1 MEKNTQKT
9 QPESKQTAGEQPKS
23 TQTTGKQPE
32 PQQAD
37 TATGGLLQRQPGFDP
52 DLSTDIRNVL
62 LMQNPRGGQLIL
74 WLIALLFVAFVVWAA
89 NSEID
94 EVTRGTGK
102 VIPSQQIQVVQNMEG
117 GILGRMHV
125 KVGDV
130 VDKDQLLLDIDKTR
144 FTAPYM
150 ESKVQELSLKA
161 QIARLEAEIS
171 GKQFVVP
178 EEVAQE
184 RPEIGE
190 REVEL
195 YTSKQN
201 GHEAKMQILQ
211 EQYNQRRQEVAEL
224 RTKVGELGRSL
235 GLLQKEL
242 NMTQPLVSAGAVSE
256 VEVLQL
262 RRQASQLRGE
272 LETSRTSIP
281 RAESR
286 ISEAKKALEEE
297 KLNFQKAA
305 RQELNEAYVKLE
317 GISANK
323 TALVDRLQRTEVRSP
338 VHGIINQIKMHTV
351 GGTIQPGMDLVE
363 IVPLDDTLLIEAQ
376 ITPADI
382 AFLHPNQQATV
393 KFTAYDFTIYGGLD
407 ADLEHIS
414 ADSITDEKG
423 NAFYLVRLRTKQNHL
438 GSKENQLPIIPGMV
452 ASVDILTGKKTILS
466 YLLKPIL
473 RAKHTALR
481 ER

>member
-1 MEKNTQKT
+1 MGTKDEK
-9 QPESKQTAGEQPKS
+9 KS
-23 TQTTGKQPE
+23 P
-32 PQQAD
+32 AFN
-37 TATGGLLQRQPGFDP
+37 AGGLLKRSQEFDP

-62 LMQNPRGGQLIL
+62 LMQNPRGGQFIM
-74 WLIALLFVAFVVWAA
+74 WLIALFIVVFVVWAA
-89 NSEID
+89 VSEID

-102 VIPSQQIQVVQNMEG
+102 VIPSQQTQVVQNLEG
-117 GILGRMHV
+117 GILGKLHV

-130 VDKDQLLLDIDKTR
+130 VKKDQLLIDIDKTR
-144 FTAPYM
+144 FSAPIM
-150 ESKVQELSLKA
+150 ESKVQELALKA
-161 QIARLEAEIS
+161 QIARLESEIS
-171 GKQFVVP
+171 GKNFTVP
-178 EEVAQE
+178 EEVMQE

-190 REVEL
+190 RELQL
-195 YTSKQN
+195 YTTKQH
-201 GHEAKMQILQ
+201 GHEAKLQILQ
-211 EQYNQRRQEVAEL
+211 EQFNQRRQEVTEL

-242 NMTQPLVSAGAVSE
+242 NMTKPLISAGAVSE
-256 VEVLQL
+256 VEILQL
-262 RRQASQLRGE
+262 QRQASQLRGE
-272 LETSRTSIP
+272 QETSRSAIP

-286 ISEAKKALEEE
+286 ISEARKALEEE
-297 KLNFQKAA
+297 KLSFQNNA
-305 RQELNEAYVKLE
+305 RKELNEAYVKLE

-323 TALVDRLQRTEVRSP
+323 TALVDRLQRTAVRSP
-338 VHGIINQIKMHTV
+338 VHGIINQIKMYTV
-351 GGTIQPGMDLVE
+351 GGTIQPGMDLIE

-376 ITPADI
+376 IKPADI
-382 AFLHPNQQATV
+382 AFLRPNQQATV

-423 NAFYLVRLRTKQNHL
+423 NSFYLVRLRTRQNYL
-438 GSKENQLPIIPGMV
+438 GTKDHQLPIIPGMV
-452 ASVDILTGKKTILS
+452 ASVDILTGKKTVLS

>member
-1 MEKNTQKT
+1 MATKDHNTS
-9 QPESKQTAGEQPKS
+9 PAPKMPAS
-23 TQTTGKQPE
+23 N
-32 PQQAD
+32 
-37 TATGGLLQRQPGFDP
+37 TGGLLKRTPDFDP
-52 DLSTDIRNVL
+52 DLTTDIRNVL
-62 LMQNPRGGQLIL
+62 LLQSPRGGQLIM
-74 WLIALLFVAFVVWAA
+74 WLIALFVIVFLVWSA
-89 NSEID
+89 NAEID

-102 VIPSQQIQVVQNMEG
+102 VIPSQQTQIVQNLEG
-117 GILGRMHV
+117 GILGKLHV
-125 KVGDV
+125 RVGDV
-130 VDKDQLLLDIDKTR
+130 VDKDQLLIDIDKTR
-144 FTAPYM
+144 FSAPYM

-161 QIARLEAEIS
+161 QIARLESEIS
-171 GKQFVVP
+171 GKNFTVP
-178 EEVAQE
+178 EEVIKE

-190 REVEL
+190 REVQL
-195 YTSKQN
+195 YTSKQS
-201 GHEAKMQILQ
+201 GHNAKMQILQ
-211 EQYNQRRQEVAEL
+211 EQHNQRRQEVTEL

-242 NMTQPLVSAGAVSE
+242 NMTKPLISSGAVSE
-256 VEVLQL
+256 VEILQL
-262 RRQASQLRGE
+262 QRQASQLRGE
-272 LETSRTSIP
+272 LETSRSAIP

-286 ISEAKKALEEE
+286 IAEAKKALEEE
-297 KLNFQKAA
+297 KLKYQSEA
-305 RQELNEAYVKLE
+305 RRELNEAYTKLE

-382 AFLHPNQQATV
+382 AFLRPNQQATV

-423 NAFYLVRLRTKQNHL
+423 NAFYLVRLRTKQNYL
-438 GSKENQLPIIPGMV
+438 GKEDHPLPIIPGMV

>member
-1 MEKNTQKT
+1 MGKNENKKR
-9 QPESKQTAGEQPKS
+9 PAPISS
-23 TQTTGKQPE
+23 
-32 PQQAD
+32 
-37 TATGGLLQRQPGFDP
+37 GLLQRSPDFDP

-62 LMQNPRGGQLIL
+62 LMQSPRGGQLIL
-74 WLIALLFVAFVVWAA
+74 WVIALFVLVFLIWAA

-94 EVTRGTGK
+94 EVTRGMGK
-102 VIPSQQIQVVQNMEG
+102 VIPSQQTQIVQNLEG
-117 GILGRMHV
+117 GILGQLHV

-130 VDKDQLLLDIDKTR
+130 VDKDQLLIDIDKTR
-144 FTAPYM
+144 FSAPIM
-150 ESKVQELSLKA
+150 ESKVQELALKA
-161 QIARLEAEIS
+161 QIARLEAEIG
-171 GKQFVVP
+171 GKDFTVP
-178 EEVAQE
+178 KEVLDE

-190 REVEL
+190 RELQL
-195 YTSKQN
+195 YSTKRH
-201 GHEAKMQILQ
+201 GHEAKLQILQ
-211 EQYNQRRQEVAEL
+211 EQFNQRRQEVTEL

-235 GLLQKEL
+235 GILQKEL
-242 NMTQPLVSAGAVSE
+242 NMTKPLISAGAVSE
-256 VEVLQL
+256 VEILQL
-262 RRQASQLRGE
+262 QRQASQLSGE
-272 LETSRTSIP
+272 LETSRSAIP

-286 ISEAKKALEEE
+286 IAEARKALDEE
-297 KLNFQKAA
+297 KLNFQNEA
-305 RQELNEAYVKLE
+305 RKELNDAYVKLE

-338 VHGIINQIKMHTV
+338 VHGIINQIKVYTV
-351 GGTIQPGMDLVE
+351 GGTIQPGMDLIE
-363 IVPLDDTLLIEAQ
+363 IVPLDDTLLIEAK

-382 AFLHPNQQATV
+382 AFLRPNQQATV

-423 NAFYLVRLRTKQNHL
+423 NAFYLVRLRTKKNYL
-438 GSKENQLPIIPGMV
+438 GSEDKQLPIIPGMV

>member
-1 MEKNTQKT
+1 MGRKKQKT
-9 QPESKQTAGEQPKS
+9 APGPNA
-23 TQTTGKQPE
+23 
-32 PQQAD
+32 
-37 TATGGLLQRQPGFDP
+37 GGLLQREPEFDP

-62 LMQNPRGGQLIL
+62 LMQNPLGGQLIV
-74 WLIALLFVAFVVWAA
+74 WLVALFVVIAIIWAA

-102 VIPSQQIQVVQNMEG
+102 VIPSQQTQVVQNLEG
-117 GILGRMHV
+117 GILGKLHV

-130 VDKDQLLLDIDKTR
+130 VDKNQLLIDIDKTR
-144 FTAPYM
+144 FSAPFM
-150 ESKVQELSLKA
+150 ESQVQELALKA
-161 QIARLEAEIS
+161 QIARLEAEIAD
-171 GKQFVVP
+171 KKFVVP
-178 EEVAQE
+178 EEVKKE

-190 REVEL
+190 LELQL
-195 YTSKQN
+195 YTSKQH
-201 GHEAKMQILQ
+201 GHDAKIQILQ
-211 EQYNQRRQEVAEL
+211 EQYNQRRQEVTEL
-224 RTKVGELGRSL
+224 RTKVGELSRSL

-242 NMTQPLVSAGAVSE
+242 SMTQPLISAGAVSQ

-262 RRQASQLRGE
+262 QRQVSQLRGE
-272 LETSRTSIP
+272 LETTRSSIP
-281 RAESR
+281 RADSR

-297 KLNFQKAA
+297 NLSFKNEA

-338 VHGIINQIKMHTV
+338 VHGIINQIKMHTI
-351 GGTIQPGMDLVE
+351 GGTIQPGMDLIE

-376 ITPADI
+376 IKPADI
-382 AFLHPNQQATV
+382 AFLRPNQQATV

-423 NAFYLVRLRTKQNHL
+423 NAFYLVRLRTRQNHL
-438 GSKENQLPIIPGMV
+438 GSKEHPLPIIPGMV

-466 YLLKPIL
+466 YLLKPVL